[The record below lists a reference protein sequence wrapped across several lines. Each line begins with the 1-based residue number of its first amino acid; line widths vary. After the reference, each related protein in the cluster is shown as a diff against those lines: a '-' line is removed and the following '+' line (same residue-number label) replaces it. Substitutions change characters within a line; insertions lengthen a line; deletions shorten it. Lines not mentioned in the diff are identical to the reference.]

1 MPYNVWCG
9 GCKNLIG
16 RGTRFNAEKKAIGKY
31 FSTTI
36 WSFRM
41 KCAQCSNWIEI
52 HTDPQNHDYVIHS
65 GAERRTETWDAAEVG
80 KDFLLQHNNCV
91 GFTNR

>member
-1 MPYNVWCG
+1 
-9 GCKNLIG
+9 
-16 RGTRFNAEKKAIGKY
+16 
-31 FSTTI
+31 
-36 WSFRM
+36 M